1 MRVIRNRGVRTR
13 IMVLVLNSVL
23 PIFAVIAVGSL
34 MKRVGLIDDR
44 FISVSDRLI
53 YYVFFPALLFW
64 KIGKPATAGSI
75 DWSLVPAVWIS
86 VFTAF
91 AASLIHARLVGMPD
105 REVGSFSQAC
115 YRFSTYIGM
124 AVILAAI
131 GEEGVRQFG
140 VLIGFVIPFIN
151 LLAVSSLIWYSGED
165 YSRGRK
171 CVVLVKSAIS
181 NPLILACVA
190 GILYSKLAVP
200 LPGFLDNTLGL
211 MSLLAL
217 PLALISIGGSLTF
230 SRFSGHFR
238 SSLAASAI
246 KLIVLP
252 VVGFFLL
259 RLFRVDDIP
268 FKVAMLYFALPTS
281 PNNYILSVHFKSDA
295 ELATATIVLSTLL
308 SMVSL
313 SVTLLWFG

>member
-1 MRVIRNRGVRTR
+1 M
-13 IMVLVLNSVL
+13 LVLNSVL

-34 MKRVGLIDDR
+34 LKRVGLIDR
-44 FISVSDRLI
+44 AFIASADKLI

-64 KIGKPATAGSI
+64 KIGKPATADNI

-86 VFTAF
+86 VFIAF
-91 AASLIHARLVGMPD
+91 AASLVYARPAGMPT

-124 AVILAAI
+124 AVILASM

-151 LLAVSSLIWYSGED
+151 LPAVSSLIWFSGED
-165 YSRGRK
+165 YSGRQRFA
-171 CVVLVKSAIS
+171 VLVRSAVS
-181 NPLILACVA
+181 NPLILACI
-190 GILYSKLAVP
+190 GGLLYSKLCVP
-200 LPGFLDNTLGL
+200 LPEFLDKTLGL

-230 SRFSGHFR
+230 GQLRGHLR
-238 SSLAASAI
+238 SSLAAAAI
-246 KLIVLP
+246 KLVFLP
-252 VVGFFLL
+252 VVGYFVL
-259 RLFRVDDIP
+259 RYFRVDAIA

-313 SVTLLWFG
+313 SVTLLLFGQ